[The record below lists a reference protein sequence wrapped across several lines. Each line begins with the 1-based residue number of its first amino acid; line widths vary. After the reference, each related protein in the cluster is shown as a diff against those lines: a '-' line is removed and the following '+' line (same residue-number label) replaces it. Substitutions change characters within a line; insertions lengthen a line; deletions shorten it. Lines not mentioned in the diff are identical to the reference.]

1 MTRMFFTTRILSAVV
16 LVGGSVGLAHG
27 QDVEKLLAIQPAI
40 AGVTISTP
48 TAAELATCRAEKKE
62 WEANA
67 QGVKPTGVTLVDGN
81 SRKLRQ
87 FIDTKGTGKFNILSY
102 YTDGIESFREMDTDG
117 NGKSDTFRW
126 LGGNGSKVGVDK
138 DEDGT
143 IDSWSSISAEEISQ
157 ELFAAL
163 QTGNKQRFRALM
175 LSDAELKALALP
187 AADETRIKA
196 KMTGAEAKFT
206 TLMTDLKLS
215 AKSRWM
221 HAELSPPM
229 TTAGDTLPSQVDLVR
244 HRNIPILI
252 DIKGEG
258 KEMGYMSTNELVL
271 VGRTWRMVDGPVSGT
286 PSEETGE
293 ANVTPMPAEIK
304 EYVDA
309 LIKVPGP
316 KSNAEA
322 PAYHLA
328 RAAILEK
335 CVSGT
340 KGAQQLPWL
349 KQLIDSYAA
358 AIESDPANKDTLSM
372 LNAWQKAIDGGGAT
386 ETKAYIAFRKIGAD
400 YAVRRKDAEKDSARL
415 TKVELARKDDLE
427 SYIKNYGTTADAADA
442 MMQLAMSAEFNNAEA
457 GAKTWYERII
467 KEHPTNTFAIKAAG
481 AVKRL
486 TSEGKVFE
494 LAGTTFDRKSFKADS
509 LAGKP
514 TVVMY
519 WASWAS
525 NPADDLKQIAALTK
539 EKLDFNVVTICVDDA
554 GTMAE
559 AKKILS
565 ASGLSG
571 THLYAAGGLDGS
583 PLATA
588 YGIHMM
594 PHTFVLTKEVKVSS
608 RSFEDNAKLKAEI
621 EKLMK

>member
-1 MTRMFFTTRILSAVV
+1 MARKYFTMRILSAVV

-27 QDVEKLLAIQPAI
+27 QDVEKLLAIQPGI

-48 TAAELATCRAEKKE
+48 SVAELATCRVEKKE
-62 WEANA
+62 WPANA
-67 QGVKPTGVTLVDGN
+67 QGAKPTGVVVLDGN
-81 SRKLRQ
+81 ARKLRQ
-87 FIDTKGTGKFNILSY
+87 FIDTTGSGKFNILSY
-102 YTDGIESFREMDTDG
+102 YTDNVETFREMDTDG
-117 NGKSDTFRW
+117 NGKPDTFRW
-126 LGGNGSKVGVDK
+126 LGSNGSKVGVDK

-143 IDSWSSISAEEISQ
+143 IDTWKSISAEEISQ

-163 QTGNKQRFRALM
+163 QTGNKKRFRALLM
-175 LSDAELKALALP
+175 GEEELKTLSLP
-187 AADETRIKA
+187 ATDEARIKA
-196 KMTGAEAKFT
+196 KLAGADAKFT
-206 TLMTDLKLS
+206 TLMTDLKLT

-229 TTAGDTLPSQVDLVR
+229 TTAGDTLASGIDLVR

-252 DIKGEG
+252 DSKGEG
-258 KEMGYMSTNELVL
+258 KEMGYMSTNELVQ
-271 VGRTWRMVDGPVSGT
+271 VGRTWRMVDGPIVGT

-293 ANVTPMPAEIK
+293 ANIASMPPEIK
-304 EYVDA
+304 EYVDK
-309 LIKVPGP
+309 LIKIPAP
-316 KSNAEA
+316 ASNAEA

-328 RAAILEK
+328 RAGLLEK
-335 CVSGT
+335 CVAGT

-358 AIESDPANKDTLSM
+358 AIEADPANKTTLET
-372 LNAWQKAIDGGGAT
+372 LNAWQKAIDGGGAA

-400 YAVRRKDAEKDSARL
+400 YAARRKDAEKDSAKL

-427 SYIKNYGTTADAADA
+427 GYIKNYGTTPDAADA

-467 KEHPTNTFAIKAAG
+467 KEHSTSSFATKATG

-494 LAGTTFDRKSFKADS
+494 LAGKTFEGKDFNANS

-519 WASWAS
+519 WASWATT
-525 NPADDLKQIAALTK
+525 ATDDLKQIAALAK
-539 EKLDFNVVTICVDDA
+539 DKLDFNIVTICVDDES
-554 GTMAE
+554 TLPQ
-559 AKKILS
+559 AKKLLDAS
-565 ASGLSG
+565 ALPGM
-571 THLYAAGGLDGS
+571 HLYSKGGLDSS

-588 YGIHMM
+588 YGIHMV

-608 RSFEDNAKLKAEI
+608 KNFEDNAKLKAEI